1 MRNHQKHRF
10 YMTTK
15 LVIPRGPLAPLGV
28 MIAGGLFGVTLAT
41 RLFTHFWLIGI
52 FGVLILCIAFCFTGI
67 EFDPEKKL
75 YREYYRLLFFK
86 LGKWQSYQD
95 YKYVSIQGVILTG
108 TTDLPQLPFT
118 GKRNNQSAKIMLL
131 NEQHNKK
138 LLVLYSKKPEEIN
151 AILKELTLH
160 LKLPFAK
167 YNPPVS
173 EATLRRKRSRGK

>member
-1 MRNHQKHRF
+1 
-10 YMTTK
+10 MTTK

-28 MIAGGLFGVTLAT
+28 MIGGGLFGVALAT

-67 EFDPEKKL
+67 EFDTQKRM

-86 LGKWQSYQD
+86 FGKWQSYAV
-95 YKYVSIQGVILTG
+95 YTCVSLQGVILTG

-118 GKRNNQSAKIMLL
+118 GKRNKQTAKIMLL

-138 LLVLYSKKPEEIN
+138 LLVLYSKNPEQIN
-151 AILKELTLH
+151 SILKELTLG

-173 EATLRRKRSRGK
+173 EATLRRKRSRGR